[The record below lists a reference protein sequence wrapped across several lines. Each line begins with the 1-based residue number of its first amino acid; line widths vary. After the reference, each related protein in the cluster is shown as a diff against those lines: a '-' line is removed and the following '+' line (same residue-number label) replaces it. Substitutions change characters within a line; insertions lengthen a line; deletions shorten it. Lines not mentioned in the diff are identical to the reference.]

1 MQYIMDIGCNM
12 INAEKYIKLF
22 LKKSL
27 NPYNL
32 NATEGLILLLFLKT
46 ELKSNSIGMTQEQ
59 IIEDLKYDKGV
70 ITRAMQSLE
79 GKKYVIRQDNPN
91 DGRSYIFILSEKA
104 EELKI
109 YLYSIIEE
117 LNNQI
122 FKGIDKKDIEKLS
135 ELIHKLS
142 DNAWNYYNTMK

>member
-1 MQYIMDIGCNM
+1 MDIGCNM